1 VTKKTD
7 IAKHNVQQ
15 MAIELRQLMA
25 ERWDTAPDDETDWSA
40 TQRRDVKALL
50 AAKGEQRGRYSVE
63 YVAADGRRSRVDD
76 RHIKRAPADYDRL
89 AAKARELVS
98 AWPEDRRVEW
108 SERAA
113 IRQFDGGYDRP
124 QAEYYA
130 YLDMRGTR

>member
-1 VTKKTD
+1 MTSKTE
-7 IAKHNVQQ
+7 IAKHNVQA
-15 MAIELRQLMA
+15 MADELKRHMA
-25 ERWDTAPDDETDWSA
+25 RLEQPPLTDETDWSA

-50 AAKGEQRGRYSVE
+50 AAKGEQLGRYSVE
-63 YVAADGRRSRVDD
+63 YVAADGNRFRIDD

-108 SERAA
+108 SERAV
-113 IRQFDGGYDRP
+113 IRQFDGGYDQP